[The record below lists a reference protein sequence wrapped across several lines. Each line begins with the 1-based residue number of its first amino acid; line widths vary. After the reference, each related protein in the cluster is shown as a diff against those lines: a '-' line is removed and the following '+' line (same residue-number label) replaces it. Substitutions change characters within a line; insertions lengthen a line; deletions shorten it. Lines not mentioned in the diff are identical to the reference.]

1 MLDGSFRDWLVSRM
15 NQKQEA
21 LTKLQK
27 KSSGPESK
35 EDVHLRLSIESLL
48 LNEQEILSQLDKE

>member
-27 KSSGPESK
+27 KSSGPGSK